1 VTVHQ
6 VGVVVGY
13 TITGKEDILITI
25 TKNTTRNQLDDF
37 IKQMKEKGIELR
49 FENINYNDG
58 VLTEISGYMK
68 SNDGRSNFV
77 ATDFSK
83 LILAMI
89 KKGDRT
95 YFKVS
100 VKDDKVSV

>member
-1 VTVHQ
+1 
-6 VGVVVGY
+6 
-13 TITGKEDILITI
+13 
-25 TKNTTRNQLDDF
+25 
-37 IKQMKEKGIELR
+37 
-49 FENINYNDG
+49 
-58 VLTEISGYMK
+58 MK